1 MLYICKNFEAMRF
14 FKKHMALLFSALLAV
29 SLSYSQTGF
38 ESALAFKSTVH
49 NFGKISIDAGEQHCT
64 FEFTNI
70 SDKPVVINNVI
81 SSCGCAQPEWPRQPI
96 MPGEGGKIEV
106 TYLND
111 QGPYPF
117 EKNITVYTSA
127 SRKPVILRISGI
139 AYEKE
144 KSLKEL
150 FPVAVGPLGIMK
162 NNIGAGQIEQGCS
175 KSGSIS
181 VANFSQKAVSVQ
193 FDGLSAGLAL
203 NAVPKVLEP
212 GAIGEIRYEINTGE
226 ALNWGN
232 TTYSANVVCNGE
244 RASVRLNFNCM
255 IIDNVSGMS
264 AEQKNS
270 SSMILAKNSSVTLE
284 AAKGAVTT
292 ARFSLRNT
300 GAADLVIH
308 KADTNGDSFEVTY
321 PEREIKPGE
330 NFEVAAK
337 IKAPGAGGEKI
348 YTITLITNSPKRPLV
363 NLFVALETK

>member
-1 MLYICKNFEAMRF
+1 MLYICKNFREMRF
-14 FKKHMALLFSALLAV
+14 IEKYIALLLPALLAV

-38 ESALAFKSTVH
+38 ETALEFESTVH
-49 NFGKISIDAGEQHCT
+49 NFGKISTDAGEQHCT

-96 MPGEGGKIEV
+96 MPGKGGKIEV

-127 SRKPVILRISGI
+127 SKKPIILRISGI

-162 NNIGAGQIEQGCS
+162 NNIGAGQIEQGYS
-175 KSGSIS
+175 KAGSIS
-181 VANFSQKAVSVQ
+181 VANFSQKPVSVR
-193 FDGLSAGLAL
+193 FEGLSSGLAL
-203 NAVPKVLEP
+203 KAVPDVLEP
-212 GAIGEIRYEINTGE
+212 GAIGEIRYEIDTKA

-232 TTYSANVVCNGE
+232 TTYSASVVCNGE
-244 RASVRLNFNCM
+244 RASARLNFNCM

-264 AEQKNS
+264 AEQKNNS
-270 SSMILAKNSSVTLE
+270 PMILAKNSSVTLE
-284 AAKGAVTT
+284 AARGESVT
-292 ARFSLRNT
+292 AKFSLRNT
-300 GAADLVIH
+300 GAGNLVIH
-308 KADTNGDSFEVTY
+308 KADTNGDSFEITY
-321 PEREIKPGE
+321 PEREIQPGE
-330 NFEVAAK
+330 NFEIAAK

-363 NLFVALETK
+363 NLFVALGTK